1 MMHLERSCLP
11 MYTRTLL
18 PERKRKG
25 VKMLTEL
32 YEYYI
37 EHPEAM
43 SAEYREMIAKGE
55 KKTQVVC
62 DYLSGMTDQYSMD
75 KFREIYIPKS
85 WEVY

>member
-1 MMHLERSCLP
+1 MKNAEAIMRNVLSVSYTHLE
-11 MYTRTLL
+11 
-18 PERKRKG
+18 KV